1 MKPGSAALSRRSSD
15 KPFHTHCET
24 VLLVSSVTSSMIRP
38 GLSFPLLLATLLA
51 GAGRILGA
59 EMIEAVRVT
68 GTQRLLD
75 LETRAGEVFQQARI
89 ARDVR
94 QLWDTGWFEDIRV
107 QTEPA
112 AAGIELT
119 FHVAEKRR
127 FLLREVQLRP
137 TDVKAAFEIPRG
149 TPVDASI
156 ARKAA
161 RDLQQQLEAQGDAA
175 VKVTGK
181 LVPVDAAQADLHL
194 SVERGP
200 TLRVREVQFSGP
212 SAYDKALRKQ
222 LRALRP
228 RRVLPG
234 IPGLWGGWKLQPFYQ
249 QQLVEADVERLRSYY
264 LAQGYLD
271 AGVRI
276 DRVDLSNNKAS
287 ITLAVDPGPRSHI
300 GRIGIEGLTAD
311 DDGNNPSATV
321 LSSLQELC
329 SCLRQTYR
337 TAEAAGKLDFSA
349 RVDIEK
355 ANTEEV
361 GTEDVSNEETPRGAH
376 LEEQDPV
383 VNIAVRV
390 DPGPTYTV
398 GRISFHGNTRL
409 RDETLRRALR
419 LQEGEV
425 LDVLKLRASVNR
437 LSRMAFLAPLTE
449 DRVRITSDPVSRTAS
464 IAIHVQERKRGR
476 WSVAGPLTPLSGPLN
491 LLLDSRLPPWGRGIL
506 ELSTF
511 AAFMSVTSVSN
522 PLWQVLGWEKQT
534 LWRPVFGITRPF
546 LPGQGWRSGFMLS
559 PQLGWQATSLAY
571 ASTQARE
578 RLQGVLVSGGPKEP
592 SLAVPVYHGSSFKDD
607 PAAPIGSLLCEPRP
621 GRWAW
626 LGKTGRFAIQW
637 LLTGPA

>member
-1 MKPGSAALSRRSSD
+1 
-15 KPFHTHCET
+15 
-24 VLLVSSVTSSMIRP
+24 
-38 GLSFPLLLATLLA
+38 
-51 GAGRILGA
+51 
-59 EMIEAVRVT
+59 
-68 GTQRLLD
+68 
-75 LETRAGEVFQQARI
+75 
-89 ARDVR
+89 VR
-94 QLWDTGWFEDIRV
+94 QLWGTGWFEDIRV

-119 FHVAEKRR
+119 FHVSENRR
-127 FLLREVQLRP
+127 FLLREVQLHP
-137 TDVKAAFEIPRG
+137 TDAKAAFEIPRG

-161 RDLQQQLEAQGDAA
+161 RDLQRQLEAQGDAA
-175 VKVTGK
+175 AKVTGK
-181 LVPVDAAQADLHL
+181 LVPVDAAQADLQL

-200 TLRVREVQFSGP
+200 TLRVREVQFTGP
-212 SAYDKALRKQ
+212 AAHDKTLRKQ

-234 IPGLWGGWKLQPFYQ
+234 IPGIWGGWKLHPLYQ
-249 QQLVEADVERLRSYY
+249 RQLVEADVERLRSYY

-276 DRVDLSNNKAS
+276 DRVDLSNNRAS
-287 ITLAVDPGPRSHI
+287 VTLAVDPGPRSRI
-300 GRIGIEGLTAD
+300 GRIGIEGLTIEGLTAD
-311 DDGNNPSATV
+311 NAGNDPSAATPF
-321 LSSLQELC
+321 SLQELC
-329 SCLRQTYR
+329 LCLRQTYR
-337 TAEAAGKLDFSA
+337 KAEAAGKLDFSA
-349 RVDIEK
+349 RVDIE
-355 ANTEEV
+355 
-361 GTEDVSNEETPRGAH
+361 DVSIEELDIKETPRGAH
-376 LEEQDPV
+376 LEDQHPV
-383 VNIAVRV
+383 VNISTRA

-425 LDVLKLRASVNR
+425 LDLLKLRASVNR
-437 LSRMAFLAPLTE
+437 LSRMAFIAPLTE
-449 DRVRITSDPVSRTAS
+449 DGVRIASDPVSRTAG
-464 IAIHVQERKRGR
+464 IAIHVEERKRGR

-511 AAFMSVTSVSN
+511 AAFVSVTSVSN
-522 PLWQVLGWEKQT
+522 PLWQVLGWRKET
-534 LWRPVFGITRPF
+534 LWQPVFGITRPF

-571 ASTQARE
+571 TSTQARE

-592 SLAVPVYHGSSFKDD
+592 SLAVPVYRGSSSKDD

-626 LGKTGRFAIQW
+626 LGKTGRFAAQW